1 MYANKF
7 VAAIK
12 VGGKV
17 LREHGD
23 TVYLP
28 FGSEYSILLKNLST
42 TRAQVKITIDRT
54 DVLNGDSLVVNPGDL
69 ELERFLKEMDR
80 GNRFKFIERTKAVED
95 HKGVGAED
103 GLVRIEYQFEKVIPY
118 VSRLGGVCGSGM
130 SVMDKMKS
138 ERRIS
143 KGLFDSPVYGSNS
156 LLSSSSYVAS
166 ASAASLPA
174 PVNETGIT
182 APGSIS
188 SQKFQSVSSF
198 PLEDQKHVLILR
210 LLGEVPGKLVQEV
223 VTVRH
228 KPTCVSCG
236 KVNKATAKFCSECGT
251 GLEVV

>member
-42 TRAQVKITIDRT
+42 TRAQVKITIDGT
-54 DVLNGDSLVVNPGDL
+54 DVLNGDSLVVNPGNL

-80 GNRFKFIERTKAVED
+80 GNRFKFIERTKAIED

-103 GLVRIEYQFEKVIPY
+103 GLIRIEYQFEKVTHY

-130 SVMDKMKS
+130 SVMDEMKS

-143 KGLFDSPVYGSNS
+143 MGQSTYDSFYGSNS
-156 LLSSSSYVAS
+156 LLSSSFSAS
-166 ASAASLPA
+166 ASSTPA
-174 PVNETGIT
+174 LVNETGIT

-188 SQKFQSVSSF
+188 TQMFQSVKDF
-198 PLEDQKHVLILR
+198 PLEEQKHVLVLR

-223 VTVRH
+223 VTVKH

-236 KVNKATAKFCSECGT
+236 KVNKAASKFCSECGT

>member
-1 MYANKF
+1 MMYANKF

-42 TRAQVKITIDRT
+42 ARAQVKITIDGT

-103 GLVRIEYQFEKVIPY
+103 GLVRIEYQFEKAV
-118 VSRLGGVCGSGM
+118 VSNFRSYYGSNR
-130 SVMDKMKS
+130 SLLDDMKY
-138 ERRIS
+138 ERRLQAGVLPDS
-143 KGLFDSPVYGSNS
+143 KFYGSNS
-156 LLSSSSYVAS
+156 LLSSSFS
-166 ASAASLPA
+166 ASAASIPA

-188 SQKFQSVSSF
+188 
-198 PLEDQKHVLILR
+198 
-210 LLGEVPGKLVQEV
+210 
-223 VTVRH
+223 T
-228 KPTCVSCG
+228 
-236 KVNKATAKFCSECGT
+236 
-251 GLEVV
+251 